1 MVIRKPYAFLI
12 KHFRLVHLII
22 TIFLGLTIYK
32 TRSIYLFLNSCI
44 EEAANTS
51 NALNYVNYNI
61 FVYIGIAIFLM
72 FIIRW
77 LLKYK
82 DKPRK
87 IYLFSML
94 YYAVIS
100 AVILL
105 IMSYLN
111 TLPGSII
118 IPKTIRLYRDTTLII
133 LLVQYALTIVML
145 IRGLGFDI
153 KKFNFK
159 KDFQDLNINELDD
172 EEVEVELF
180 NNKDSI
186 MQSVRKQKREFGY
199 YLKEFKGIVIVILL
213 IIIIII
219 TIKGIN
225 YFKDKLKIYKE
236 NDSVGINN
244 VLTITDSY
252 YKVTEEGNY
261 IIIRANLRTNVR
273 ENVLNAGIVNLH
285 IGKEVYHPNKNIC
298 TRFGDKGVCY
308 KKQYLT
314 TEDLPYIFVY
324 EIDDLKLEKDH
335 YIEYNESYTI
345 RYKIKLN
352 LKEY

>member
-22 TIFLGLTIYK
+22 TAFLGLTIYR
-32 TRSIYLFLNSCI
+32 TRSIYKFLNSCI
-44 EEAANTS
+44 AETANTS
-51 NALNYVNYNI
+51 EALNYVNNNV
-61 FVYIGIAIFLM
+61 FFYIGIAILLM
-72 FIIRW
+72 FAIRW

-100 AVILL
+100 AVLL
-105 IMSYLN
+105 IVMSYLN

-133 LLVQYALTIVML
+133 LLVQYALTLVML

-159 KDFQDLNINELDD
+159 KDFQDLNVNETDD

-180 NNKDSI
+180 NNKDTV
-186 MQSVRKQKREFGY
+186 MQTVRKQKREFGY
-199 YLKEFKGIVIVILL
+199 YLKEFKPFVVAILSVV
-213 IIIIII
+213 IIII
-219 TIKGIN
+219 TVKGVN
-225 YFKDKLKIYKE
+225 YFRDRLKIYKE

-244 VLTITDSY
+244 VLTITDSF
-252 YKVTEEGNY
+252 YKETDTGKY
-261 IIIRANLRTNVR
+261 IVIRTNLRTNVR
-273 ENVLNAGIVNLH
+273 ENILNAGIVNLH
-285 IGKEVYHPNKNIC
+285 IGKKVYHPNKNIC

-314 TEDLPYIFVY
+314 SEDIPYIFVY
-324 EIDDLKLEKDH
+324 EVEDLKLKKEH
-335 YIEYNESYTI
+335 YIEYNESYTV
-345 RYKIKLN
+345 RYKIKLS